1 MSSWRAQLLLAVQT
15 CLQRITKADGYA
27 TDAGATVTLEPGP
40 VVGDDCTE
48 FVAVVWSRQAR
59 ASDPAM
65 VRTHRLTEL
74 QIIAKVPASLQDA
87 QARVDAIT
95 DDIERAMAERYADFP
110 HRIQFPVYQSAEP
123 FSGPITASW
132 VGVTFTYASHIP
144 IK

>member
-1 MSSWRAQLLLAVQT
+1 MSWRAQLLLAVQT
-15 CLQRITKADGYA
+15 CLRRITQADGYS
-27 TDAGATVTLEPGP
+27 TDIGELVTLEPAP
-40 VVGDDCTE
+40 AVGEDCNE

-59 ASDPAM
+59 PSDPAL

-74 QIIAKVPASLQDA
+74 QIIAKVPATLHDA

-110 HRIQFPVYQSAEP
+110 QRIQFPVYQSAEP

-132 VGVTFTYASHIP
+132 VGVTFTYTSHIP